1 MNQSRERFAKTISKC
16 HVVLFCSHNW
26 LLRGSFHFLFVNLAA
41 SSCVVLRMQPFT
53 LSAKMFRATLVFVHK
68 HTSRAAEMS
77 TCVCVC
83 VCVCRNLCEV
93 PTITQSMELAAFVAT
108 TPAIRCKIGGE
119 LDFDQASQMCLSS
132 LLSWFHAIRHSILL
146 TLDSIGDHP
155 LFRMQKVQGR
165 QRLRLRAPFGGS
177 STSFGLR

>member
-77 TCVCVC
+77 TCVCVWC
-83 VCVCRNLCEV
+83 VCVETCVKSRRLHNRWNWLPLWLLLQQFGAKLVGSLILIRQVKCV
-93 PTITQSMELAAFVAT
+93 YLVCCHCFMIIAA
-108 TPAIRCKIGGE
+108 PYC
-119 LDFDQASQMCLSS
+119 
-132 LLSWFHAIRHSILL
+132 
-146 TLDSIGDHP
+146 
-155 LFRMQKVQGR
+155 
-165 QRLRLRAPFGGS
+165 
-177 STSFGLR
+177 